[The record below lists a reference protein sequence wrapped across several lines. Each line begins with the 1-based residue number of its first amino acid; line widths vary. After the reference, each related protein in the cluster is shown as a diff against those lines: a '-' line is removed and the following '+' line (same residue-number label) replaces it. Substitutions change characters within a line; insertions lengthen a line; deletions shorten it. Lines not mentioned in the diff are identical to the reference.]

1 MTSERTAEGRE
12 QDGRVREREA
22 RRRLAEM
29 MDRAAR
35 HDVEVVH
42 IAGVGDVVVELP
54 PMGGEEWDWQTG

>member
-12 QDGRVREREA
+12 QDGLAREREA

-35 HDVEVVH
+35 HDAEVVH

-54 PMGGEEWDWQTG
+54 PMEGGR

>member
-1 MTSERTAEGRE
+1 MTSERTAEGR
-12 QDGRVREREA
+12 A

>member
-1 MTSERTAEGRE
+1 M
-12 QDGRVREREA
+12 A
-22 RRRLAEM
+22 RRSARRAGPRSRSAPHRGLAEM

>member
-1 MTSERTAEGRE
+1 MTSERTAECRE
-12 QDGRVREREA
+12 QDGRAREREA

-42 IAGVGDVVVELP
+42 IADLGDVAVELP
-54 PMGGEEWDWQTG
+54 PMEGG